1 MKRHIFISYPHQNQE
16 IVENLACRLQEV
28 VVEAWVYSLDRTLAE
43 EVWGEIE
50 NKVQRCKLFIFVASK
65 NRFDAGGQHRELQ
78 LVVNRLR
85 SINGPL
91 QMMPIP
97 IDDVSF
103 TDLPEELRH
112 VNGLK
117 LDAYTVNSTAQEIAK
132 TFFPDLFETNQE
144 RDWWFPRPG
153 QWLGVCNVDQWTE
166 EYWDLGD
173 LVYFRRLSPLG
184 LFECYAPKLNG
195 LFWFAP
201 KNLRATDIVDED
213 GTREREQVP
222 WWYRYGTSYDC
233 EGIGIE
239 EMRKRGKF
247 E

>member
-1 MKRHIFISYPHQNQE
+1 MKHHVFISYPVQNQE
-16 IVENLACRLQEV
+16 IVENLAGRLREIG
-28 VVEAWVYSLDRTLAE
+28 VEAWVYSLDRTLAE
-43 EVWGEIE
+43 DVWRQIE
-50 NKVQRCKLFIFVASK
+50 GKIQHCKLFIFVASK
-65 NRFDAGGQHRELQ
+65 YSFDSHGQHQELQ

-91 QMMPIP
+91 QMMPIV
-97 IDDVSF
+97 IDRIKFSS
-103 TDLPEELRH
+103 LPEELRH
-112 VNGLK
+112 INGLS
-117 LDAYTVNSTAQEIAK
+117 LDAYNVNSTAQAIAK
-132 TFFPDLFETNQE
+132 TFFPDLFETNNE

-153 QWLGVCNVDQWTE
+153 QWLEVCNVDQWTE
-166 EYWDLGD
+166 EYCDLGD

-222 WWYRYGTSYDC
+222 RPYRYGTSYDC
-233 EGIGIE
+233 EEIGIK
-239 EMRKRGKF
+239 EMRERGKF